1 MFTHALS
8 LRRRA
13 RHDARAA
20 RPRTDP
26 RRRRGGRV
34 ATLGLVVALLGS
46 GLTFGALTAPAQA
59 AARVDNPYAGATPY
73 VNPDWSAKAAAEPG
87 GDAIADQPT
96 FVWMDRIAAIE
107 GSSEARGLRAHLD
120 TALAQDA
127 DLVQVVIYDLPGRD
141 CAALASNGELGPTEI
156 GRYQSDYID
165 PIASILRDSKYANLR
180 IVTLIEP
187 DSLPNLVTNAGGTD
201 GSTEACATMK
211 ANGNYEKGVGY
222 ALASLGDIPNVYN
235 YVDAA
240 HHGWLGWDSNLVPAA
255 QEFKKAATTNGATV
269 GDVHG
274 FIVNTA
280 NYSALE
286 EPNVKV
292 TDTVNGTTVRQSKW
306 IDWNQY
312 VDEKTYAQGLRSAL
326 VAQGFDSG
334 IGMLVDTARNGWGG
348 SQRPSGPGPTTSVD
362 AYVDGGRVDR
372 RIHAGNWCNQSGA
385 GLGERPKAAPATG
398 IDAYVWAKPPGESDG
413 SSKAIDNDEGK
424 GFDRMCDPTYTGNG
438 RNGYNMSGAL
448 ADAPLA
454 GHWFPAQFRQLLANA
469 YPAVGDGGENPGEP
483 GDTRAPS
490 VPAGLTVSGTTAD
503 SVSLAWSASTDDTG
517 VAGYD
522 VYRNGVKAGGTS
534 ATSYT
539 DTGLTAST
547 SYSYTVRSR
556 DTAGN
561 VSAAS
566 SATPATTQ
574 ASGPGG
580 TSGLKAQYK
589 NNDSAPRD
597 SQIKPGLRLVNSGT
611 SAADLSKVTVRYW
624 FTKESGASAFSTSC
638 DYAQLGC
645 STVKSSVTALSS
657 VRTGADHYAQVSF
670 SSGSLAAGANTGDI
684 QLRLN
689 KTDWSNFAEDDDWSH
704 GTGTSYA
711 DMSRITVY
719 VNGSLVYGTEP

>member
-1 MFTHALS
+1 MHVLS
-8 LRRRA
+8 LRRRDRHGA
-13 RHDARAA
+13 RTV
-20 RPRTDP
+20 RPPTGP
-26 RRRRGGRV
+26 RRRRGRR
-34 ATLGLVVALLGS
+34 ASALGLAVALLSS
-46 GLTFGALTAPAQA
+46 GLALGALAAPAQA
-59 AARVDNPYAGATPY
+59 AARVENPYAGATPY
-73 VNPDWSAKAAAEPG
+73 VNPDWSAKASAEPG
-87 GDAIADQPT
+87 GDAVADQPT
-96 FVWMDRIAAIE
+96 FVWLDRIAAIE
-107 GSSEARGLRAHLD
+107 GTSEARGLRGHLD
-120 TALAQDA
+120 TALAQGA
-127 DLVQVVIYDLPGRD
+127 DLVQLVIYDLPGRD
-141 CAALASNGELGPTEI
+141 CSALASNGELGPTEI
-156 GRYQSDYID
+156 GRYQSEYID
-165 PIASILRDSKYANLR
+165 PIADILGDSKYASLR
-180 IVTLIEP
+180 IVTVIEP
-187 DSLPNLVTNAGGTD
+187 DSLPNLVTNAGGTE

-255 QEFKKAATTNGATV
+255 QEFKKAATANGATV
-269 GDVHG
+269 DDVHG

-286 EPNVKV
+286 EPHFKV

-306 IDWNQY
+306 VDWNQY
-312 VDEKTYAQGLRSAL
+312 VDEKTYAQGLRSVL

-334 IGMLVDTARNGWGG
+334 IGMLVDTSRNGWGG
-348 SQRPSGPGPTTSVD
+348 AQRPSGPGPTTSVD
-362 AYVDGGRVDR
+362 AYVEGGRVDR

-385 GLGERPKAAPATG
+385 GLGERPSAAPASG

-438 RNGYNMSGAL
+438 RNGHNMSGAL

-454 GHWFPAQFRQLLANA
+454 GHWFSAQFRQLLANS
-469 YPAVGDGGENPGEP
+469 YPPAGDGGENPGEP

-490 VPAGLTVSGTTAD
+490 VPTGLTVSGTTAD
-503 SVSLAWSASTDDTG
+503 SVSLTWSASTDDTG

-534 ATSYT
+534 TTSYT
-539 DTGLTAST
+539 DTGLAAST
-547 SYSYTVRSR
+547 SYRYTVRAR
-556 DTAGN
+556 DAAGN

-566 SATPATTQ
+566 SAAPATTQ

-580 TSGLKAQYK
+580 PSGLKAQYK
-589 NNDSAPRD
+589 NNDSAPKD
-597 SQIKPGLRLVNSGT
+597 SQIKPGLRLVNGGT

-624 FTKESGASAFSTSC
+624 FTKEAGATAFSTSC

-657 VRTGADHYAQVSF
+657 ARTGADHYAQVSF
-670 SSGSLAAGANTGDI
+670 SSGSLAAGADSGDI

-689 KTDWSNFAEDDDWSH
+689 KTDWSNFDESDDWSH

-711 DMSRITVY
+711 DMPRITVY
-719 VNGSLVYGTEP
+719 VNGSLVFGTEP